1 MKQRQQLQG
10 AYSPPIAIIK
20 MMTDKSAPTPTEIE
34 LQKKSNALKITF
46 DDGSSFELPSRY
58 LRMFSPAAEARIARD
73 RGDEIV
79 TTEDVHIKQIEP
91 VGSYAVRLV
100 FSDGHETGVYSW
112 STLYELGNLKARNWP
127 PENEIDKIGET
138 GDRAPDEIDDKDIS
152 QWRTINILY
161 FGTLVDQIER
171 DREEVKIPPSVT
183 TVQALIDWLAE
194 RGTYWDTAIRTN
206 PVKVTINRQFA
217 EAQAPITEG
226 DEVAFVPI
234 AAGKQ

>member
-1 MKQRQQLQG
+1 
-10 AYSPPIAIIK
+10 
-20 MMTDKSAPTPTEIE
+20 MTTKHSGPNPTEIV
-34 LQKKSNALKITF
+34 LQQKKGLLKITF
-46 DDGSSFELPSRY
+46 DDGSTFELPSRY
-58 LRMFSPAAEARIARD
+58 LRVYSPAAEARIARG

-79 TTEDVHIKQIEP
+79 TPDDVSIEQIEP

-112 STLYELGNLKARNWP
+112 MTLYELGKDLDLNWP
-127 PENEIDKIGET
+127 LKNPEKSEANNEIGKSD
-138 GDRAPDEIDDKDIS
+138 IDDKDIS

-183 TVQALIDWLAE
+183 TVQGLIDWLAE
-194 RGTYWDTAIRTN
+194 RGTYWETAIKKN
-206 PVKVTINRQFA
+206 PVNTTINRQFA
-217 EAQAPITEG
+217 EPSSKILEG

-234 AAGKQ
+234 VASF

>member
-1 MKQRQQLQG
+1 MT
-10 AYSPPIAIIK
+10 
-20 MMTDKSAPTPTEIE
+20 TDKSGPIPTEIA

-58 LRMFSPAAEARIARD
+58 LRVFSPAAEARIARD

-79 TTEDVHIKQIEP
+79 TPDNVSIEKIDP

-112 STLYELGNLKARNWP
+112 ATLYKLGKELGQNWP
-127 PENEIDKIGET
+127 LLKPETPEVSDET
-138 GDRAPDEIDDKDIS
+138 GQSDVDDKDTS

-194 RGTYWDTAIRTN
+194 RGTYWDTAIRIN

-217 EAQAPITEG
+217 EAVAPITEG
-226 DEVAFVPI
+226 AEVAFVPI
-234 AAGKQ
+234 AAGR

>member
-1 MKQRQQLQG
+1 MTTDQSG
-10 AYSPPIAIIK
+10 PI
-20 MMTDKSAPTPTEIE
+20 PTEIA
-34 LQKKSNALKITF
+34 LQQKSNTLKIAF

-58 LRMFSPAAEARIARD
+58 LRTFSPAAEARIARD
-73 RGDEIV
+73 RGEEIV
-79 TTEDVHIKQIEP
+79 TPEDVTISQIEP
-91 VGSYAVRLV
+91 VGSYAIRLV

-112 STLYELGNLKARNWP
+112 ATLYQLSNEMDSNWP
-127 PENEIDKIGET
+127 LKKVAITKIKIDRKT
-138 GDRAPDEIDDKDIS
+138 PAEIDDKDIS

-194 RGTYWDTAIRTN
+194 RGTYWDTAIRKN

-217 EAQAPITEG
+217 ENISQIAEG

-234 AAGKQ
+234 VPGSQ